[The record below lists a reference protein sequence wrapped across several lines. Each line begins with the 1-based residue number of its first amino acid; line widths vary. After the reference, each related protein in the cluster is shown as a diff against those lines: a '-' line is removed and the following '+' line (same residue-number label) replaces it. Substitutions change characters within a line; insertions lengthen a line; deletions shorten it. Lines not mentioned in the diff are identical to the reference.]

1 MTPMAAELREL
12 SLQRCAGRPPGP
24 GKLRLLVRGTGLAEV
39 ASHAPEGEQ
48 MTSTLVAPGLIQDDA
63 QATTAAL
70 APVLEDPMSAVVLH
84 GWLVQ
89 SLLLEAI
96 VRDAAGYGAAAE
108 QALERALDL
117 AEAERVL
124 LPFLVHPVPELLERY
139 ARRRTAHADLISEIF
154 NLLAGQQPAS
164 PPRGSDSLREP
175 LTESEARVLRYLPTN
190 LSKREIADE
199 LYVSVN
205 TVKTH
210 VKHVYAKLDVQT
222 RREAVERAR
231 AIGLL
236 AGSSRNR

>member
-1 MTPMAAELREL
+1 
-12 SLQRCAGRPPGP
+12 
-24 GKLRLLVRGTGLAEV
+24 
-39 ASHAPEGEQ
+39 
-48 MTSTLVAPGLIQDDA
+48 MTSTIAVPGLIQDDA
-63 QATTAAL
+63 QATTAVL
-70 APVLEDPMSAVVLH
+70 APVLEDSMSAVVLH

-96 VRDAAGYGAAAE
+96 VSDAAGFGAAGE

-117 AEAERVL
+117 TEGERVL

-154 NLLAGQQPAS
+154 NLLAGQQPVS
-164 PPRGSDSLREP
+164 RPRGSDSLPEP

-231 AIGLL
+231 GIGLL